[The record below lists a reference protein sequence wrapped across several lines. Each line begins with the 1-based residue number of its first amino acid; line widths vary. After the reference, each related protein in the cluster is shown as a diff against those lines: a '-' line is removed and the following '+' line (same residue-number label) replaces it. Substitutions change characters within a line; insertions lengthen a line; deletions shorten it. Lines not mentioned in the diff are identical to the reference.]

1 MKVIDSA
8 TEIFQEIAGI
18 NGMDINSV
26 VLYGNDL
33 YLDTEEADD
42 YKVLIV
48 VEHIDLE
55 ITRKLKKALKKQ
67 KSLNLSNPL
76 ILELGEIEGMMDSVP
91 QLFLN
96 ILVHYQTIYGKTL
109 FKGLSAIS
117 QEHLRA
123 HTERVLRDSLFQGRI
138 ELITG
143 MGDKDE
149 MVLRLEKLLDILY
162 CSIRMFHL
170 IKKPWLTM
178 ENEHME
184 SFYNEFPVA
193 KQRFGDLNREKISDI
208 DLYALE
214 EIGYSIILQGI
225 RPMLDNVD
233 NMGP

>member
-1 MKVIDSA
+1 MKVIDSV
-8 TEIFQEIAGI
+8 TEIFQEIAGLD
-18 NGMDINSV
+18 GMDITSV

-42 YKVLIV
+42 YNILIV

-55 ITRKLKKALKKQ
+55 ITRRLKKALLKPD
-67 KSLNLSNPL
+67 SLNLSNPL
-76 ILELGEIEGMMDSVP
+76 ILELEEIEGMMDSVP

-123 HTERVLRDSLFQGRI
+123 HTERVLRDCLFQGRI

-193 KQRFGDLNREKISDI
+193 KDRFGDLNREKISDI

-214 EIGYSIILQGI
+214 EIGYSIILEGI

-233 NMGP
+233 KMGP

>member
-1 MKVIDSA
+1 MKVIDWA
-8 TEIFQEIAGI
+8 TEMFQEIVKGDE
-18 NGMDINSV
+18 MDITSV

-33 YLDTEEADD
+33 YLDTEEAED
-42 YKVLIV
+42 YNVLIV
-48 VEHIDLE
+48 VEHINLDT
-55 ITRKLKKALKKQ
+55 TRKLKDSLLKQ
-67 KSLNLSNPL
+67 DPSNLSDPL
-76 ILELGEIEGMMDSVP
+76 ILELEEIEGMMDSVP

-123 HTERVLRDSLFQGRI
+123 HTERVLRDCLFQGRI
-138 ELITG
+138 ELISG

-149 MVLRLEKLLDILY
+149 MVLRLENLLDILY
-162 CSIRMFHL
+162 CSIRIFHL

-193 KQRFGDLNREKISDI
+193 KDMFGDLNREKISDLKLH
-208 DLYALE
+208 DLE
-214 EIGYSIILQGI
+214 EIGYSIILEGI

-233 NMGP
+233 KMGP

>member
-1 MKVIDSA
+1 MKVIDKA
-8 TEIFQEIAGI
+8 TEIFEEIAKEYD
-18 NGMDINSV
+18 MDITSV

-33 YLDTEEADD
+33 YLDTDEADE

-48 VEHIDLE
+48 VEHVDLDM
-55 ITRKLKKALKKQ
+55 TRRLKKVLLKQ
-67 KSLNLSNPL
+67 DFLDLANPL
-76 ILELGEIEGMMDSVP
+76 ILELSEIEGMMDSVP

-123 HTERVLRDSLFQGRI
+123 HTERVLRDYLFQGRI
-138 ELITG
+138 ELISG
-143 MGDKDE
+143 MGDVDE
-149 MVLRLEKLLDILY
+149 MAIRLENLWDILY

-178 ENEHME
+178 EDEHME
-184 SFYNEFPVA
+184 SFYKEFPVS
-193 KQRFGDLNREKISDI
+193 KKRFGSFDRKKISGMILND
-208 DLYALE
+208 LE
-214 EIGYSIILQGI
+214 EIGYSIVLEGI

-233 NMGP
+233 KMGP